1 VARGEVSVLVS
12 ARSALIL
19 FRERDQLLE
28 ELLRRLRELGL
39 EFDEEV
45 VPCG

>member
-1 VARGEVSVLVS
+1 MSVLVS
-12 ARSALIL
+12 ARSVLIL
-19 FRERDQLLE
+19 FRERDE

-39 EFDEEV
+39 EFEEEV